1 VNDRATHT
9 TTTGLSTARPYTMTQ
24 TVKWGDCDPAGIIY
38 TPRVLDFA
46 METLEAWYRDVLGI
60 PWIKLNQEMHMG
72 APTVRAEIDFL
83 AAPAPDHDM
92 ITALKVKKLGR
103 SSITFELT
111 GHDGNGTDY
120 YRAILV
126 ACFIARPAFKPTA
139 VPEPFRARI
148 LSYQKD
154 CGDA

>member
-1 VNDRATHT
+1 MNDQADS
-9 TTTGLSTARPYTMTQ
+9 GLSTSRPFRVAQ

-46 METLEAWYRDVLGI
+46 METLEAWYRDVLGTA
-60 PWIKLNQEMHMG
+60 WLKLNRELEMG

-83 AAPAPDHDM
+83 AAPGPDQELV
-92 ITALKVKKLGR
+92 TELRVKKLGR

-111 GHDGNGTDY
+111 GQGPDGTDY
-120 YRAILV
+120 YRVLLV
-126 ACFIARPAFKPTA
+126 ACFIQRPAFTAAA
-139 VPEPFRARI
+139 VPEPFRRRI
-148 LSYQKD
+148 LAYQKD